1 MATPGSWALQQ
12 MVRYLMELAPGP
24 DAVLDRGHTLRVGM
38 ERAAEALEAE
48 VAVVLWEGRP
58 VESLGF
64 GSSDLPLRDVLA
76 VAAGDATSIEVP
88 GIGACAAISVSVDR
102 SGQLVLARAGDDF
115 GPEELTIV
123 RALGRILTLSLRSV
137 DAVAAERSLRRESE
151 RRARE
156 ALRDPLTRLPNRAL
170 FLDRLDRAVSR
181 ATRHGHSVAVLFMDM
196 DGFKLVNDTLGHAS
210 GDDLLRAVG
219 DRLARAVRARDTVAR
234 LGGDE
239 FAVLMGE
246 VESIESTFA
255 VAERIREAVTPP
267 FEVAGRPVTIGV
279 SIGIAVGPRPD
290 ESPDVLL
297 RDADLAMY
305 RAKAEEPGGYRL
317 FVPSMHRDLVE
328 RLELE
333 SELRE
338 TIGQGRLACAY
349 QPVVDMRTGG
359 IEGVEALVRWNH
371 PERGT
376 LLPGAFLPMA
386 ERAGLTASLGNWVL
400 GEACRQMS
408 RWSDLQGMM
417 PPSTLRMA
425 VNVSS
430 SQLVWPGL
438 SALVERT
445 LSQCGLEPERL
456 ILEIT
461 ETAIVADES
470 RAIARLSE
478 LREIGIRVALDDF
491 GTGYSSLSRLREL
504 PVDVLK
510 IDRSFVS
517 GLPDDRRLRVLTSNI
532 VRLARELD
540 LSPVGEGVETT
551 EERDALMA
559 CDCHFGQGYYYARP
573 LHPDAIGRLLSEV
586 MVLPVTDVSDA
597 VSVA

>member
-24 DAVLDRGHTLRVGM
+24 DVVPDRARTLRVGM

-48 VAVVLWEGRP
+48 VAVILWEGR
-58 VESLGF
+58 VTESIGF
-64 GSSDLPLRDVLA
+64 GSHPIPVSDALN
-76 VAAGDATSIEVP
+76 VASGEATRLEVP
-88 GIGACAAISVSVDR
+88 GLGECPAVAVEVDR
-102 SGQLVLARAGDDF
+102 IGHLILARAGDDF
-115 GPEELTIV
+115 DPEELTIV

-170 FLDRLDRAVSR
+170 FLDRLDRAVTR
-181 ATRHGHSVAVLFMDM
+181 AVRQGHSVAVLFMDM

-246 VESIESTFA
+246 VESLEATFA
-255 VAERIREAVTPP
+255 VAERVREALSPP
-267 FEVAGRPVTIGV
+267 FEVAGRPVSIGV

-328 RLELE
+328 RIELE
-333 SELRE
+333 TQLRD
-338 TIGQGRLACAY
+338 TIGQGGLACAY
-349 QPVVDMRTGG
+349 QPVVDMHTGV
-359 IEGVEALVRWNH
+359 IEGVEALVRWDH
-371 PERGT
+371 PERGL
-376 LLPGAFLPMA
+376 LLPGSFLPMA
-386 ERAGLTASLGNWVL
+386 ERAGMTTALGNWVI
-400 GEACRQMS
+400 GEACRQMTQWGTGEVAAAAG
-408 RWSDLQGMM
+408 RLQ
-417 PPSTLRMA
+417 MA

-438 SALVERT
+438 TALIERN
-445 LSQCGLEPERL
+445 LGQWNIESDRL
-456 ILEIT
+456 VLEIT

-470 RAIARLSE
+470 RALARLNE
-478 LREIGIRVALDDF
+478 LRELGIRVALDDF

-504 PVDVLK
+504 PVDILK

-532 VRLARELD
+532 VRLAQELD
-540 LSPVGEGVETT
+540 LVPVGEGVETT
-551 EERDALMA
+551 AERDALL
-559 CDCHFGQGYYYARP
+559 DCNCHLGQGYYYARP
-573 LHPDAIGRLLSEV
+573 LTPAALGALLSEPL
-586 MVLPVTDVSDA
+586 VLPVPGLVA
-597 VSVA
+597 VG

>member
-1 MATPGSWALQQ
+1 MTTPGSWALQQ

-24 DAVLDRGHTLRVGM
+24 DAVLDRAHTLRVGM

-58 VESLGF
+58 LESIGF
-64 GSSDLPLRDVLA
+64 GTGQVPIDQVQS
-76 VAAGDATSIEVP
+76 VASGESGYIDVP
-88 GIGACAAISVSVDR
+88 GVGPCAAVGVIVDR
-102 SGQLVLARAGDDF
+102 TGHLVLARAGDGFD
-115 GPEELTIV
+115 PEELTIV

-170 FLDRLDRAVSR
+170 FLDRLDRAVTR
-181 ATRHGHSVAVLFMDM
+181 ATRHGHNVAVLFMDM
-196 DGFKLVNDTLGHAS
+196 DGFKLVNDTLGHAA

-246 VESIESTFA
+246 VETVESTFA
-255 VAERIREAVTPP
+255 VAERVREAVAPP
-267 FEVAGRPVTIGV
+267 FEVAGRPVSIGV

-333 SELRE
+333 AELRD
-338 TIGQGRLACAY
+338 TIGQGGLRCAY
-349 QPVVDMRTGG
+349 QPVVDMRTGAV
-359 IEGVEALVRWNH
+359 EGVEALVRWQH
-371 PERGT
+371 PARGL
-376 LLPGAFLPMA
+376 LLPGAFLPLA
-386 ERAGLTASLGNWVL
+386 ERAGLTAALGNWVI
-400 GEACRQMS
+400 GEACRQMTA
-408 RWSDLQGMM
+408 WAGEQG
-417 PPSTLRMA
+417 LRAAQSLSMS

-438 SALVERT
+438 TALVERNLAHHG
-445 LSQCGLEPERL
+445 LSADRL
-456 ILEIT
+456 VLEIT
-461 ETAIVADES
+461 ETAIIADES
-470 RAIARLSE
+470 RALARLGE
-478 LREIGIRVALDDF
+478 LREVGLRVALDDF
-491 GTGYSSLSRLREL
+491 GTGYSSLSRLSEL

-517 GLPDDRRLRVLTSNI
+517 GLPDDRRLRVMTSNI

-540 LSPVGEGVETT
+540 LVPVGEGVETT
-551 EERDALMA
+551 EERDALLA
-559 CDCHFGQGYYYARP
+559 CECHFGQGYYYARP
-573 LHPDAIGRLLSEV
+573 LSPDALAALLTEPLI
-586 MVLPVTDVSDA
+586 LPSAPVPVG
-597 VSVA
+597 